1 MTEGHF
7 QIQHKV
13 FSLRDVHAS
22 STGKNRRKPIS
33 KKGNAVKTR
42 RQFINLILG
51 FIGVIGLVLSPIA
64 NGIRV
69 AFAKAKKVILKKGT
83 RMNALVGKNPANLD
97 TRNLDLTPVEAFETM
112 GLSDYQVDLN
122 RWRLEID
129 GLVERPLKLGYAQ
142 VTEMPPVK
150 KDVLLICPGFFAYHA
165 RWNGVSVAKLLDLA
179 QSSSDVTHV
188 SFSGPQGRYE
198 KTGRFPIA
206 DILSGMVFLAY
217 GVNGSVLPQKHG
229 FPLRVVAQDYYG
241 GDWVKYVY
249 KVTAYKK

>member
-1 MTEGHF
+1 VTEGHF
-7 QIQHKV
+7 HIQHKV
-13 FSLRDVHAS
+13 FSLKGVHALS
-22 STGKNRRKPIS
+22 KGKNRRKPIS

-51 FIGVIGLVLSPIA
+51 FISGIGLIFSPVA

-69 AFAKAKKVILKKGT
+69 AFAKAKKIILEKGT
-83 RMNALVGKNPANLD
+83 RMNTLVGKNPANLD

-122 RWRLEID
+122 RWRLEIG
-129 GLVERPLKLGYAQ
+129 GLVKRPLKLSYAQ
-142 VTEMPPVK
+142 ITEMPSVR

-165 RWNGVSVAKLLDLA
+165 RWNGVSVTKLLDMA
-179 QSSSDVTHV
+179 QSRPDATHV
-188 SFSGPQGRYE
+188 SFSGPKGRYE
-198 KTGRFPIA
+198 KTGRFPMA
-206 DILSGMVFLAY
+206 DILSGKVFLAY
-217 GVNGSVLPQKHG
+217 GVNGNALPQKHG

-249 KVTAYKK
+249 KVTVYKK